1 MASIVT
7 LVPRAEIAENRWRW
21 THQIR
26 WPTAASRA
34 CWYIGFWSAEEGRY
48 ATRKAATAL
57 IAELGPRGAHL
68 ARSAHTRAAA
78 EEAAKLYSPVAA
90 TDSIAVYLERFWL
103 PDGDYARARAARG
116 HQLSAEYLANSHAA
130 IVRHVLPHLR
140 HRHIATLSPEVL
152 ETMLEMLDRYTSVTD
167 EQRRAAAR
175 IAGRILEKG

>member
-1 MASIVT
+1 MRKPYIIYRRH
-7 LVPRAEIAENRWRW
+7 P
-21 THQIR
+21 
-26 WPTAASRA
+26 AASRA

-90 TDSIAVYLERFWL
+90 TDSIAVYLAWRHW
-103 PDGDYARARAARG
+103 YVSMMRG
-116 HQLSAEYLANSHAA
+116 
-130 IVRHVLPHLR
+130 
-140 HRHIATLSPEVL
+140 TLSDAAL
-152 ETMLEMLDRYTSVTD
+152 RQLTRHQSQEMLDRYTSVTD